1 MTKSASRLGRGLGSL
16 ISGGTQNT
24 QPNPPSASVHGN
36 LNQNGEEVIQ
46 HSTSSKNSHEIGT
59 SLVELPVDRI
69 VPNPYQPRK
78 TIAPD
83 SIRELAA
90 SIEAEG
96 LLQPVVVRK
105 IVDDYQLISG
115 ERRLRAFKKLNLD
128 SIPAY
133 IRKAND
139 QSSLEMALVENIQ
152 RRDLDA
158 IEIAISY
165 KRLIEELNLSHD
177 EMSKKLGKDRS
188 TITNYIRLL
197 KLDPIIQSGIRDK
210 FISMGHGRAIIN
222 IASHEKQLFIYEQI
236 LKNNLSV
243 RQTEIK
249 VRELDKP
256 KSVTKNLEIDKSI
269 KDQIQKTESK
279 IKSKINLKKNKNK
292 FILSFIFKSK
302 KELIQ
307 ILKKLND

>member
-1 MTKSASRLGRGLGSL
+1 MAKAYKKRVLGRGLSAILNEDDNNRFKENINSNNINEIDVNDISL
-16 ISGGTQNT
+16 
-24 QPNPPSASVHGN
+24 NP
-36 LNQNGEEVIQ
+36 
-46 HSTSSKNSHEIGT
+46 
-59 SLVELPVDRI
+59 D
-69 VPNPYQPRK
+69 QPR
-78 TIAPD
+78 TNFDQNSLEQLAS
-83 SIRELAA
+83 SINEL
-90 SIEAEG
+90 G
-96 LLQPVVVRK
+96 LIQPITVK
-105 IVDDYQLISG
+105 EKDGKYILISG

-165 KRLIEELNLSHD
+165 KRLTEELNLSHD

-302 KELIQ
+302 RELIQ

>member
-1 MTKSASRLGRGLGSL
+1 MAKAYKKRVLGRGLSAILNEEDNNRFKKNINSNINEIDVNDISL
-16 ISGGTQNT
+16 NPD
-24 QPNPPSASVHGN
+24 QPRTNF
-36 LNQNGEEVIQ
+36 NQNSLEQLASSINELGLIQ
-46 HSTSSKNSHEIGT
+46 PITVKEKDGKYI
-59 SLVELPVDRI
+59 
-69 VPNPYQPRK
+69 
-78 TIAPD
+78 
-83 SIRELAA
+83 
-90 SIEAEG
+90 
-96 LLQPVVVRK
+96 
-105 IVDDYQLISG
+105 LISG

-302 KELIQ
+302 RELIQ

>member
-1 MTKSASRLGRGLGSL
+1 MAKAYKKRVLGRGLSAILNEDDNNRFKQNINSNNINEIDVNEISL
-16 ISGGTQNT
+16 NPD
-24 QPNPPSASVHGN
+24 QPRTNF
-36 LNQNGEEVIQ
+36 NQNSLEQLASSINELGLIQ
-46 HSTSSKNSHEIGT
+46 PITVKEKDGKYI
-59 SLVELPVDRI
+59 
-69 VPNPYQPRK
+69 
-78 TIAPD
+78 
-83 SIRELAA
+83 
-90 SIEAEG
+90 
-96 LLQPVVVRK
+96 
-105 IVDDYQLISG
+105 LISG

-249 VRELDKP
+249 VRKLDKP

-302 KELIQ
+302 RELIQ

>member
-1 MTKSASRLGRGLGSL
+1 LAKAYKKRVLGRGLSAILNEDDNNRFKENINSNNINEIDVNDISL
-16 ISGGTQNT
+16 NPD
-24 QPNPPSASVHGN
+24 QPRTNF
-36 LNQNGEEVIQ
+36 NQNSLEQLASSINELGLIQ
-46 HSTSSKNSHEIGT
+46 PITVKEKDGKYI
-59 SLVELPVDRI
+59 
-69 VPNPYQPRK
+69 
-78 TIAPD
+78 
-83 SIRELAA
+83 
-90 SIEAEG
+90 
-96 LLQPVVVRK
+96 
-105 IVDDYQLISG
+105 LISG
-115 ERRLRAFKKLNLD
+115 ERRLRAFRKLNLD

-256 KSVTKNLEIDKSI
+256 KSVTKNLEIDKYI
-269 KDQIQKTESK
+269 KDQIQKTQSNT
-279 IKSKINLKKNKNK
+279 KSNINLKKNKNK

-302 KELIQ
+302 RELIQ

>member
-1 MTKSASRLGRGLGSL
+1 MAKAYKKRVLGRGLSAILNEDDNNRFKQNINSNNINEIDVNDISL
-16 ISGGTQNT
+16 NPD
-24 QPNPPSASVHGN
+24 QPRTNF
-36 LNQNGEEVIQ
+36 NQNSLEQLASSINELGLIQ
-46 HSTSSKNSHEIGT
+46 PITVKEKDGKYI
-59 SLVELPVDRI
+59 
-69 VPNPYQPRK
+69 
-78 TIAPD
+78 
-83 SIRELAA
+83 
-90 SIEAEG
+90 
-96 LLQPVVVRK
+96 
-105 IVDDYQLISG
+105 LISG

-302 KELIQ
+302 RELIQ

>member
-1 MTKSASRLGRGLGSL
+1 MAKAYKKRVLGRGLSAILNEDDNNRFKQNINSNNINEIDVNDISL
-16 ISGGTQNT
+16 NPD
-24 QPNPPSASVHGN
+24 QPRTNF
-36 LNQNGEEVIQ
+36 NQNSLEQLASSINELGLIQ
-46 HSTSSKNSHEIGT
+46 PITVKEKDGKYI
-59 SLVELPVDRI
+59 
-69 VPNPYQPRK
+69 
-78 TIAPD
+78 
-83 SIRELAA
+83 
-90 SIEAEG
+90 
-96 LLQPVVVRK
+96 
-105 IVDDYQLISG
+105 LISG

-165 KRLIEELNLSHD
+165 KRLIEELNLSHV

-256 KSVTKNLEIDKSI
+256 KSVNKNLEIDKSI

-302 KELIQ
+302 RELIQ

>member
-1 MTKSASRLGRGLGSL
+1 MAKAYKKRVLGRGLSAILNEDDNNRFRENINSKINEIDINDISL
-16 ISGGTQNT
+16 NPD
-24 QPNPPSASVHGN
+24 QPRTNFNENS
-36 LNQNGEEVIQ
+36 LEQL
-46 HSTSSKNSHEIGT
+46 TSSIN
-59 SLVELPVDRI
+59 ELGLI
-69 VPNPYQPRK
+69 QPITVK
-78 TIAPD
+78 EKDGKYI
-83 SIRELAA
+83 
-90 SIEAEG
+90 
-96 LLQPVVVRK
+96 
-105 IVDDYQLISG
+105 LISG
-115 ERRLRAFKKLNLD
+115 ERRLRAFKKLNLG

-165 KRLIEELNLSHD
+165 KRLIEELKLSHD

-210 FISMGHGRAIIN
+210 FISMGHGRALIN
-222 IASHEKQLFIYEQI
+222 IESHEKQLFIYEQI

-256 KSVTKNLEIDKSI
+256 KSVIKNLEIDKSI
-269 KDQIQKTESK
+269 TDQIIKAESK
-279 IKSKINLKKNKNK
+279 IESIINLKKNKNK
-292 FILSFIFKSK
+292 FVLSFIFKSK
-302 KELIQ
+302 KELIR

>member
-1 MTKSASRLGRGLGSL
+1 MAKAYKKRVLGRGLSAILNEDDNNRFKENINSNNINEIDVNDISL
-16 ISGGTQNT
+16 NPD
-24 QPNPPSASVHGN
+24 QPRTNF
-36 LNQNGEEVIQ
+36 NQNSLEQLASSINELGLIQ
-46 HSTSSKNSHEIGT
+46 PITVKEKDEKYI
-59 SLVELPVDRI
+59 
-69 VPNPYQPRK
+69 
-78 TIAPD
+78 
-83 SIRELAA
+83 
-90 SIEAEG
+90 
-96 LLQPVVVRK
+96 
-105 IVDDYQLISG
+105 LISG

-165 KRLIEELNLSHD
+165 KRLTEELNLSHD

-256 KSVTKNLEIDKSI
+256 KSVTKNQEIEKSI
-269 KDQIQKTESK
+269 KDQIKKTESK
-279 IKSKINLKKNKNK
+279 IKSNIYLKKNKNK

-302 KELIQ
+302 RELIQ

>member
-1 MTKSASRLGRGLGSL
+1 MAKAYKKRVLGRGLSAILNEDDNNRFKQNINSNNINEIDVNDISL
-16 ISGGTQNT
+16 NPD
-24 QPNPPSASVHGN
+24 QPRTNF
-36 LNQNGEEVIQ
+36 NQNSLEQLASSINELGLIQ
-46 HSTSSKNSHEIGT
+46 PITVKENDGKYI
-59 SLVELPVDRI
+59 
-69 VPNPYQPRK
+69 
-78 TIAPD
+78 
-83 SIRELAA
+83 
-90 SIEAEG
+90 
-96 LLQPVVVRK
+96 
-105 IVDDYQLISG
+105 LISG

>member
-1 MTKSASRLGRGLGSL
+1 MAKAYKKRVLGRGLSAILNEDDNNRFKENINSNNINEIDVNDISL
-16 ISGGTQNT
+16 NPD
-24 QPNPPSASVHGN
+24 QPRTNF
-36 LNQNGEEVIQ
+36 NQNSLEQLASSINELGLIQ
-46 HSTSSKNSHEIGT
+46 PITVKEKDGKYI
-59 SLVELPVDRI
+59 
-69 VPNPYQPRK
+69 
-78 TIAPD
+78 
-83 SIRELAA
+83 
-90 SIEAEG
+90 
-96 LLQPVVVRK
+96 
-105 IVDDYQLISG
+105 LISG

-165 KRLIEELNLSHD
+165 KRLIEELNLSQD

-256 KSVTKNLEIDKSI
+256 KSVNKNLEIDKSI

-302 KELIQ
+302 RELIQ

>member
-1 MTKSASRLGRGLGSL
+1 MAKAYKKRVLGRGLSAILNEDDNNRFKQNINSNNINEIDVNDISL
-16 ISGGTQNT
+16 NPD
-24 QPNPPSASVHGN
+24 QPRTNF
-36 LNQNGEEVIQ
+36 NQNSLEQLDSSITELGIIQ
-46 HSTSSKNSHEIGT
+46 PITVKENDGKYI
-59 SLVELPVDRI
+59 
-69 VPNPYQPRK
+69 
-78 TIAPD
+78 
-83 SIRELAA
+83 
-90 SIEAEG
+90 
-96 LLQPVVVRK
+96 
-105 IVDDYQLISG
+105 LISG

-256 KSVTKNLEIDKSI
+256 KSVTKSLEIDKSI
-269 KDQIQKTESK
+269 KDQIEKTESK

>member
-1 MTKSASRLGRGLGSL
+1 MAKAYKKRVLGRGLSAILSEDDNNRFKENINSNNINEIDVNDISL
-16 ISGGTQNT
+16 NPD
-24 QPNPPSASVHGN
+24 QPRTNF
-36 LNQNGEEVIQ
+36 NQNSLEQLASSINELGLIQ
-46 HSTSSKNSHEIGT
+46 PITVKEKDGKYI
-59 SLVELPVDRI
+59 
-69 VPNPYQPRK
+69 
-78 TIAPD
+78 
-83 SIRELAA
+83 
-90 SIEAEG
+90 
-96 LLQPVVVRK
+96 
-105 IVDDYQLISG
+105 LISG

-222 IASHEKQLFIYEQI
+222 INSHEKQLFIYEQI

-269 KDQIQKTESK
+269 KDQIQKTQSR
-279 IKSKINLKKNKNK
+279 IKSSINLKKNKNK

-302 KELIQ
+302 RELIQ

>member
-1 MTKSASRLGRGLGSL
+1 MAKAYKKRVLGRGLSAILNEDDNNRFKEDIISNNINEIDVNDISL
-16 ISGGTQNT
+16 NPD
-24 QPNPPSASVHGN
+24 QPRTNF
-36 LNQNGEEVIQ
+36 NQNSLEQLASSINELGLIQ
-46 HSTSSKNSHEIGT
+46 PITVKEKDGKYI
-59 SLVELPVDRI
+59 
-69 VPNPYQPRK
+69 
-78 TIAPD
+78 
-83 SIRELAA
+83 
-90 SIEAEG
+90 
-96 LLQPVVVRK
+96 
-105 IVDDYQLISG
+105 LISG

-165 KRLIEELNLSHD
+165 KRLTEELNLSHD

-256 KSVTKNLEIDKSI
+256 KTVTKNIEIDKSI
-269 KDQIQKTESK
+269 EDQIQKTESK

-302 KELIQ
+302 RELIQ